1 MLQDEAF
8 MKFWQVK
15 HPGFR
20 IGIDTIAFIEVAYE
34 AWLAAYDLGFDEG
47 KATSQAISNDVLN
60 FGKRKNNRG

>member
-15 HPGFR
+15 YSAPYF
-20 IGIDTIAFIEVAYE
+20 GIDTIAFMEVAYE

-60 FGKRKNNRG
+60 FGKRKNERS